1 MGDAR
6 TVRWVFWGLFVV
18 SCVLATS
25 DACGE
30 EGTSPKVIKVEET
43 WELQV
48 GAPNQDRNAPQVTM
62 AMSPF
67 SSTASKHFVLL
78 LNHRTYP
85 HYAAGG
91 LQVQTWNGQQLTA
104 YRNGP
109 QENDELENEDETIR
123 WTQTLTVQENTVVFE
138 VVNGTS
144 TSWGAFG
151 GQGHLRD
158 TAAFCQDNLNT
169 YTPYVSITESGIDYA
184 GNRVVSL
191 VLQRVR
197 WTMNDGQVYQLDA
210 PIDIDS
216 DLDPWS
222 D

>member
-1 MGDAR
+1 MGDMR
-6 TVRWVFWGLFVV
+6 TVRRGVWGLLAV
-18 SCVLATS
+18 SCILATS
-25 DACGE
+25 NLYGE
-30 EGTSPKVIKVEET
+30 EESSPKVIKVEET
-43 WELQV
+43 WELKV

-67 SSTASKHFVLL
+67 SSTAGKHFVLL

-85 HYAAGG
+85 DYAAGG
-91 LQVQTWNGQQLTA
+91 LQVQTWNGGQLTA

-109 QENDELENEDETIR
+109 QGSAELENEDESIR
-123 WTQTLTVQENTVVFE
+123 WTQKLTVQDNSVVFE
-138 VVNGTS
+138 IVNGTS
-144 TSWGAFG
+144 TSWGTFG
-151 GQGHLRD
+151 GQGYLRD
-158 TAAFCQDNLNT
+158 TAYTGQDNLNS

-197 WTMNDGQVYQLDA
+197 WTMSNGQVYQLDA